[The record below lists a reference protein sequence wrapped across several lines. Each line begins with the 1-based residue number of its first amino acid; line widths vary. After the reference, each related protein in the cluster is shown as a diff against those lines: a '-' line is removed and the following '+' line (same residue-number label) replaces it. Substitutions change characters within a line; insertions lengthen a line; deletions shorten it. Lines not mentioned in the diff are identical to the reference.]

1 MSHFVDDDVFEEV
14 LGLLP
19 CHGVDADVGVDLCT
33 KFRFPLADERRP
45 ASVVIAESEIKTN
58 HSRRIGF
65 Q

>member
-1 MSHFVDDDVFEEV
+1 VRHIVDDDVFEEV

-19 CHGVDADVGVDLCT
+19 CHGVDADVAVDLCT

-45 ASVVIAESEIKTN
+45 ASVVIAQTGMNHN